1 MSEWKSFC
9 LGDVCDFSKDKVAV
23 SALNLRNYIS
33 TENLLPNKGGVTE
46 AASLPKVVTTTSF
59 DVDDILISN
68 IRPYFKKIW
77 RATFSGGCSNDV
89 LVIRAKKNV
98 EPRFL
103 YYVLSEDKFFDL
115 VTATA
120 KGTKMPRGDKQVI
133 MNYPVPDFPLE
144 TQKKI
149 AAVLSALDDKIE
161 LNNAINK
168 NLEEQLNRVYDKI
181 FQSTKKII
189 ELGAVIKTTSG
200 GTPSRKNSSFYK
212 DGQICWV
219 KSKELSGKYIIDTEE
234 KINEIALK
242 NSSAKILPEHSVLI
256 AMYGATVGEYGI
268 ISKPMTCN
276 QAVCALIANE
286 QYPFS
291 YLYQIAKESKS
302 YFLNMAV
309 GSAQQNISQIL
320 IKQLPVHDDILR
332 IKKFHSFAAPI
343 HGILKNLQTENKKL
357 GEIRDL
363 LLPRLMSG
371 EIDVSEVEI

>member
-1 MSEWKSFC
+1 MS
-9 LGDVCDFSKDKVAV
+9 
-23 SALNLRNYIS
+23 
-33 TENLLPNKGGVTE
+33 
-46 AASLPKVVTTTSF
+46 AA
-59 DVDDILISN
+59 
-68 IRPYFKKIW
+68 
-77 RATFSGGCSNDV
+77 
-89 LVIRAKKNV
+89 
-98 EPRFL
+98 
-103 YYVLSEDKFFDL
+103 
-115 VTATA
+115 
-120 KGTKMPRGDKQVI
+120 
-133 MNYPVPDFPLE
+133 
-144 TQKKI
+144 KI

>member
-1 MSEWKSFC
+1 MSYWKSFC
-9 LGDVCDFSKDKVAV
+9 LGDVVTFQRGYDLPKSKMINGIYPVIG
-23 SALNLRNYIS
+23 SNGIIGWHNQFT
-33 TENLLPNKGGVTE
+33 TENPSITLGRSGNVGQPFIYYGKSWAHN
-46 AASLPKVVTTTSF
+46 TTLF
-59 DVDDILISN
+59 IKE
-68 IRPYFKKIW
+68 F
-77 RATFSGGCSNDV
+77 
-89 LVIRAKKNV
+89 KNV
-98 EPRFL
+98 HPEFI
-103 YYVLSEDKFFDL
+103 YYLLKTL
-115 VTATA
+115 KLNHYAGGTA
-120 KGTKMPRGDKQVI
+120 
-133 MNYPVPDFPLE
+133 VPTLNRNHIKNIPIKLPPLA

-357 GEIRDL
+357 GEIRDS

>member
-1 MSEWKSFC
+1 MSDWKSFC
-9 LGDVCDFSKDKVAV
+9 LGDVVTFQRGYDLPKSKMINGIYPVIG
-23 SALNLRNYIS
+23 SNGIIGWHNQFT
-33 TENLLPNKGGVTE
+33 TENPSITLGRSGNVGQPFIYYGKSWAHN
-46 AASLPKVVTTTSF
+46 TTLF
-59 DVDDILISN
+59 IKE
-68 IRPYFKKIW
+68 F
-77 RATFSGGCSNDV
+77 
-89 LVIRAKKNV
+89 KNV
-98 EPRFL
+98 HPEFI
-103 YYVLSEDKFFDL
+103 YYLLKTL
-115 VTATA
+115 KLNHYAGGTA
-120 KGTKMPRGDKQVI
+120 
-133 MNYPVPDFPLE
+133 VPTLNRNHIKNIPIKLPPLA

-357 GEIRDL
+357 GEIRDS